1 MNKLDKLKL
10 AYHHIYHILNCDIED
25 YINLDESVRI
35 RLFRVKNLL
44 TDVMEQECEQP
55 TNHEG

>member
-1 MNKLDKLKL
+1 MNKLDHLSM
-10 AYHHIYHILNCDIED
+10 AYHHIHQILSNDVEGNIK
-25 YINLDESVRI
+25 LDESVRI

-44 TDVMEQECEQP
+44 TDLMEKEVEQP

>member
-1 MNKLDKLKL
+1 MKKIDKLKL
-10 AYHHIYHILNCDIED
+10 AYHHIYSILCNDIEGYGD
-25 YINLDESVRI
+25 LNESVRI

-44 TDVMEQECEQP
+44 TDLMEKEVEQP